1 MAKADQIKSLI
12 KLHFENQNERFIT
25 VALQIA
31 AHEAKLG
38 HSKLADDIK
47 KIIDNSKSNRPKLK
61 PINGDLQG
69 LIIEVEPIE
78 RFADLIVSENV
89 SERIQRV
96 ITEYVR
102 INILRKHNLSN
113 RRKLLLT
120 GPPGTGK
127 TMTASVIA
135 NELNLPL
142 NIILMDKMV
151 TKFMG
156 ETSAKLRQ
164 IFEAIAER
172 KGVYLFDEFDAIGTH
187 RSQDN
192 DVGEMRRV
200 LNSFLQFIE
209 QDKSESLIIAATNN
223 LNLLDQAL
231 FRRFD
236 DVLHYQLPTDK
247 EVLQILK
254 DKLGHYNSDLIL
266 ETIVKTCQGLSHAEI
281 VLACLDTIKSCILNN
296 KLKITKAMLLKS
308 IDEKKQA
315 YQK

>member
-1 MAKADQIKSLI
+1 MAKADQIKNLI
-12 KLHFENQNERFIT
+12 KLHFEEQNERFIT
-25 VALQIA
+25 IALQIA

-38 HSKLADDIK
+38 HSKLANDIK

-61 PINGDLQG
+61 PLNSDLQG

-78 RFADLIVSENV
+78 RFSDLIVSENI
-89 SERIQRV
+89 SERIQRI

-127 TMTASVIA
+127 TMTASVIS

-164 IFEAIAER
+164 IFEAITER

-254 DKLGHYNSDLIL
+254 NKLGQYNGDLKL
-266 ETIVKTCQGLSHAEI
+266 ETIVKTCQGLSHSEI